1 MMPCSWL
8 LRACKYNTSIL
19 YTSELLSVLVLIF
32 SHHDKRVELDTLDSL
47 TVSLS
52 ANNRLH
58 LERESSLLTAGRS
71 NRFLAITKTGDTSAN
86 NYLDL
91 DSLLFYIRIVLPERQ
106 FNYFILSYTT
116 VNYIFLVRNE
126 DDDLI

>member
-1 MMPCSWL
+1 M
-8 LRACKYNTSIL
+8 
-19 YTSELLSVLVLIF
+19 E
-32 SHHDKRVELDTLDSL
+32 TLDSL

-52 ANNRLH
+52 AKNRLH

-71 NRFLAITKTGDTSAN
+71 NGFLAITKTGDTSAN
-86 NYLDL
+86 KYLDT
-91 DSLLFYIRIVLPERQ
+91 LLFYIRIVLPEGQ
-106 FNYFILSYTT
+106 FNYFPFILSYTT